1 MAKNAE
7 TFEERVEKKFVVP
20 LAKMRSIVLDP
31 NGPFIQR
38 FEFDYIDDSYYNI
51 MENVYFDDP
60 DLSSY
65 HEHVEGK
72 PVRTKLRLR
81 RYSPDGLP
89 GDAVY
94 FEVKTKK
101 EGKTFKSRVKLHPAW
116 VRPFLKDK
124 FLPKD
129 EFYSF
134 NSDMKEKKIEKTM
147 TEIIDLVHG
156 HGFIPMLKSN
166 YMRHAFKL
174 RESDKVRLTMDRD
187 IQCTR
192 LFYGADPK
200 LPYDIGLNDGKN
212 VIVEVKVSDP
222 AFMYLMEEFKGQFG
236 ESISVSKYCSGIYQ
250 TKNSFLQSDRD
261 RTLHILESYK
271 QKKTSA

>member
-7 TFEERVEKKFVVP
+7 TFDERYEKKFIVP
-20 LAKMRSIVLDP
+20 LNQIRAMVLDA
-31 NGPFIQR
+31 NGAFIKR

-51 MENVYFDDP
+51 IENVYFDDS
-60 DLSSY
+60 DLASY

-89 GDAVY
+89 GDMVY
-94 FEVKTKK
+94 FEVKSKK
-101 EGKTFKSRVKLHPAW
+101 EGKTFKSRVKLHPSW

-124 FLPKD
+124 HLPKND
-129 EFYSF
+129 FF
-134 NSDMKEKKIEKTM
+134 QLNSDMKDKKIEKTLA
-147 TEIIDLVHG
+147 EIEDLVHN

-200 LPYDIGLNDGKN
+200 LPYDIGLNVAN
-212 VIVEVKVSDP
+212 VIVEVKIADP
-222 AFMYLMEEFKGQFG
+222 DFMHLMDEFKELFG
-236 ESISVSKYCSGIYQ
+236 ESKSVSKYCSGIYS
-250 TKNSFLQSDRD
+250 TRNSFLQSDKD
-261 RTLHILESYK
+261 RTLNILEQYK